1 MELVKSFIKYLCSL
15 NMSQD
20 PRKIICDIY
29 DEFET
34 LDIDLE
40 ERNVMKNENLT
51 HSERIR
57 IVNLIEFYYLKA
69 DDCINKYSDKEVY
82 KFLIELKG
90 RAEEINLY
98 I

>member
-1 MELVKSFIKYLCSL
+1 
-15 NMSQD
+15 MSQD